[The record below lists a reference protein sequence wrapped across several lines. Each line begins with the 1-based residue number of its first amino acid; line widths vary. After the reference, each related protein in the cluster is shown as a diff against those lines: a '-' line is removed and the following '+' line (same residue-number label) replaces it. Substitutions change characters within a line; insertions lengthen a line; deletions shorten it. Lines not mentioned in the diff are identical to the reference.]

1 MLLTLK
7 NKSRVYAALNDV
19 SSFMDKTVI
28 KAVRYPQVLYKEMY
42 TAYTG

>member
-19 SSFMDKTVI
+19 SSSMDKTVI
-28 KAVRYPQVLYKEMY
+28 EAVVYPQLLL
-42 TAYTG
+42 